1 MRATVAVVTAALLTL
16 SACGGGGDESEA
28 KDNLA
33 ESFAK
38 EEGGAL
44 TGADLTE
51 DEAGCLSDGLVDEV
65 GVEKLQEYGI
75 LEDDLAVVEDADDV
89 KFEAGDAAAFAGV
102 VTDCV
107 DVSQLIT
114 DQMAEQDLTAEQ
126 EECVSE
132 ALDEDAVRDLLSATF
147 QGQEPEMDG
156 AIGDAMACVME
167 GQGMVLPEDAKE

>member
-16 SACGGGGDESEA
+16 SACGGGDESEA

-33 ESFAK
+33 KSFAQ

-44 TGADLTE
+44 SGADLTE
-51 DEAGCLSDGLVDEV
+51 EEAGCLSDGLVDEV

-75 LEDDLAVVEDADDV
+75 LEDDLAVVETADDV
-89 KFEAGDAAAFAGV
+89 KFEAGDADAFAGV

-126 EECVSE
+126 EECVSD

-147 QGQEPEMDG
+147 QGEQPEMEG
-156 AIGDAMACVME
+156 AIGEAMACVME